1 MARSAPPDACEHEP
15 DGDRNDAGTALPAA
29 ADLPPGAR
37 LVLWSMR
44 YRVALLKRRR
54 GPDALLEQVFRW
66 NDADDALAPLDALVV
81 LIARTATR
89 GVEVRCPGCPGVAAD
104 EMTLIRAC
112 ADGARDDERSAA
124 LRLSAM
130 VPGPAASFAA
140 AYAAGIGRTLAAAG
154 LPPAVDPVP
163 AGAARR
169 APAAVRI
176 LH

>member
-1 MARSAPPDACEHEP
+1 MARSAPPDPCDHGPET
-15 DGDRNDAGTALPAA
+15 DGADARAALPAA

-37 LVLWSMR
+37 LVLWSLR

-54 GPDALLEQVFRW
+54 GPDALLAQVFRW

-104 EMTLIRAC
+104 EMAILRAC
-112 ADGARDDERSAA
+112 ADGERSAA

-140 AYAAGIGRTLAAAG
+140 AYAAGIGRTLTAAG

-163 AGAARR
+163 AGEARR
-169 APAAVRI
+169 APAAART